1 MRKNVITFL
10 NLFALTL
17 SLKAQSQVEH
27 WPEVK
32 KLKSGN
38 ALSTFVY
45 DYWDYSK
52 KNGASALG
60 QYLIPSDIKELLIEG
75 PIVGD
80 YHFNNVA
87 LYYNQKTKQP
97 ELAIAD
103 LDDSGTGSY
112 FFDLIKFYTYLTD
125 EKVVFSKKEFFTSYS
140 NGLNQSMDELKS
152 QQDAVIGEMF
162 ELDKTN
168 FDKANEKYTTKKH
181 ENNKFAADLKLSPV
195 TDKDSKKLIEIVIQE
210 FAPKAKILDMGSR
223 INVSGSSMGSIRYW
237 ILIQVDS
244 DIRIIEFKE
253 LKSSSVI
260 KYTAKQLDQEKR
272 FSLLNE
278 AFKSTEYWK
287 NSKILTT
294 KDKKSYLLRLKTKNQ
309 LEDIVLDLVKDN
321 SKELVRLYA
330 GYLGF
335 IHSQKMTAAVRGEY
349 IQVIDD
355 NMKNLINFSA
365 VYSESY
371 IKSLEKRMK
380 KNK

>member
-1 MRKNVITFL
+1 MRKKAIIFL
-10 NLFALTL
+10 NLLVLTL
-17 SLKAQSQVEH
+17 SLKSQAQADH

-52 KNGASALG
+52 KNGAHELG
-60 QYLIPSDIKELLIEG
+60 QYLGSSDIKNLLIEG

-87 LYYNQKTKQP
+87 LYFSEKTKQS

-103 LDDSGTGSY
+103 LDDSGTGAY

-125 EKVVFSKKEFFTSYS
+125 EKFNFSKKDFFNSYLM
-140 NGLNQSMDELKS
+140 GLNQTMDELKG

-162 ELDKTN
+162 ELDKTS
-168 FDKANEKYTTKKH
+168 FHKANEKYTTKKY
-181 ENNKFAADLKLSPV
+181 ENNKFTADLKLSAV
-195 TDKDSKKLIEIVIQE
+195 TDKNSKKLIEIAIKE
-210 FAPKAKILDMGSR
+210 FIPKAKILDMGSR

-237 ILIQVDS
+237 ILIQMGS
-244 DIRIIEFKE
+244 DVRIIEFKE
-253 LKSSSVI
+253 LKSPSVI
-260 KYTAKQLDQEKR
+260 KYSAKQLNQEKR
-272 FSLLNE
+272 FSSLNE
-278 AFKSTEYWK
+278 AFKSAEYWK
-287 NSKILTT
+287 TSKILTT
-294 KDKKSYLLRLKTKNQ
+294 QDKKSYLLRLKTKNP

-321 SKELVRLYA
+321 SNELVKLYA
-330 GYLGF
+330 GYLGY
-335 IHSQKMTAAVRGEY
+335 IHSQKMNPAAHSEY
-349 IQVIDD
+349 IQAIDNNIKD
-355 NMKNLINFSA
+355 LIKFSA

>member
-1 MRKNVITFL
+1 MRKKAITFL

-17 SLKAQSQVEH
+17 SLKSQAQVDH

-52 KNGASALG
+52 KNGPTELS
-60 QYLIPSDIKELLIEG
+60 QYLGSSDIKKLLIEG

-87 LYYNQKTKQP
+87 LYHSEKTKQP

-112 FFDLIKFYTYLTD
+112 FFDLVKFYTYLTD
-125 EKVVFSKKEFFTSYS
+125 EKVDFSKKDFFYSYLH
-140 NGLNQSMDELKS
+140 GLSQSMDELKS
-152 QQDAVIGEMF
+152 QQDVVIVEIF
-162 ELDKTN
+162 KLDKIS
-168 FDKANEKYTTKKH
+168 FDKANKKYTSKKY
-181 ENNKFAADLKLSPV
+181 ENNKFTADLKLSPV
-195 TDKDSKKLIEIVIQE
+195 TDKDSKKLIEIAIKE
-210 FAPKAKILDMGSR
+210 LIPKAKILDMGSR
-223 INVSGSSMGSIRYW
+223 VNVSGSSMGSTRYW
-237 ILIQVDS
+237 ILVQVGS
-244 DIRIIEFKE
+244 DVRIIEFKE
-253 LKSSSVI
+253 LKSPSVI
-260 KYTAKQLDQEKR
+260 KYTTKQLDQEKR
-272 FSLLNE
+272 FSSLNE

-294 KDKKSYLLRLKTKNQ
+294 KDKKSYLLRLKNKNL

-321 SKELVRLYA
+321 GNELAKLYA
-330 GYLGF
+330 GYLGY
-335 IHSQKMTAAVRGEY
+335 IHSQKMNSTARSEY
-349 IQVIDD
+349 TQVIDN
-355 NMKNLINFSA
+355 NMKDLINFSSD
-365 VYSESY
+365 YSESY